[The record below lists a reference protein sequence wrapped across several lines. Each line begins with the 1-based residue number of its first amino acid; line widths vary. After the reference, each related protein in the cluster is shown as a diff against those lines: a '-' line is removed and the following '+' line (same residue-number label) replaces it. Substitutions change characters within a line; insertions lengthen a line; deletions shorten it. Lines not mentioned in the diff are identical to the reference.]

1 MERPPFAFFAQ
12 IEPIG
17 ESSDLFEIFK
27 KEGFY
32 FYYFQHNQFC
42 YLFLY
47 GKNHL
52 SNSFNM
58 ILSSLVVIQE
68 LDTKKRKI
76 RSIRGFLLY
85 ALEIIQDEKLITV
98 LKTNFQPLFWRRVK
112 NIIKQNK
119 RNCIVEFLFEASNSI
134 SLSSDQELRQVREE
148 VQKVTSNPNLIIL
161 SFDQELKQALEEVQK
176 AISKMLLIQGRLEKL
191 SKERDEQSNDSLVQQ
206 SSFSLVDPPKTDKE
220 KIIKTELELAH

>member
-1 MERPPFAFFAQ
+1 MERPAFAFFAQ

-17 ESSDLFEIFK
+17 ESSDLFKIFR

-32 FYYFQHNQFC
+32 FYYFQHNQFY

-58 ILSSLVVIQE
+58 ILPSLVVIQE

-112 NIIKQNK
+112 NVIKQNK
-119 RNCIVEFLFEASNSI
+119 QNCLVEFLFRSFDSI
-134 SLSSDQELRQVREE
+134 
-148 VQKVTSNPNLIIL
+148 NL
-161 SFDQELKQALEEVQK
+161 SFDQKFKQLVEEFQELKSQLVLLEKQF
-176 AISKMLLIQGRLEKL
+176 EKL
-191 SKERDEQSNDSLVQQ
+191 SKESNEQSNVSLVQQ
-206 SSFSLVDPPKTDKE
+206 SSFSLVDLLKTDKE
-220 KIIKTELELAH
+220 EIIKTELELANSKPLISI